1 MTKLSIRTGD
11 KVKVI
16 AGKEKGK
23 EGKVLATLPH
33 KERVIV
39 ERVNMVK
46 KATRPTQ
53 RNPKG
58 GLLEI
63 EAPLHVSNVMLVC
76 PKCSQPTRIG
86 RKRDGRHA
94 RARLQEVR
102 ERHRRLVPP
111 SAPGSPPR
119 GGEVQGR

>member
-1 MTKLSIRTGD
+1 MSKLSIRTGD
-11 KVKVI
+11 KVKII

-23 EGKVLATLPH
+23 EGKVLATLPY
-33 KERVIV
+33 KERIIV
-39 ERVNMVK
+39 ERVNMAK

-58 GLLEI
+58 GILEI

-86 RKRDGRHA
+86 RKREDGTR
-94 RARLQEVR
+94 VR
-102 ERHRRLVPP
+102 VCKKC
-111 SAPGSPPR
+111 GNDID
-119 GGEVQGR
+119 G

>member
-23 EGKVLATLPH
+23 EGKVLATLPY

-58 GLLEI
+58 GFLEI
-63 EAPLHVSNVMLVC
+63 EAPLHVSNLMLVC
-76 PKCSQPTRIG
+76 TKCSQPTRVG
-86 RKRDGRHA
+86 RKRVDGN
-94 RARLQEVR
+94 LVR
-102 ERHRRLVPP
+102 TCKKC
-111 SAPGSPPR
+111 GNDID
-119 GGEVQGR
+119 G